1 MTRSLSLIHPLLP
14 LMLAQFFQKYIK
26 LNLEKKGNAYITLLH
41 CIQQWTAVM
50 LVDDD
55 DDNDDDYYCFFF
67 FGGGGGEWQDPFEC
81 IQHDDL
87 TMLDDV

>member
-55 DDNDDDYYCFFF
+55 DDDDDDCFFF
-67 FGGGGGEWQDPFEC
+67 WGGGGAENGRTHLNAFNMM
-81 IQHDDL
+81 I
-87 TMLDDV
+87 

>member
-1 MTRSLSLIHPLLP
+1 
-14 LMLAQFFQKYIK
+14 
-26 LNLEKKGNAYITLLH
+26 
-41 CIQQWTAVM
+41 M

-55 DDNDDDYYCFFF
+55 YYYYYCFFW
-67 FGGGGGEWQDPFEC
+67 GGGGGEWQDPFEC

>member
-1 MTRSLSLIHPLLP
+1 M
-14 LMLAQFFQKYIK
+14 
-26 LNLEKKGNAYITLLH
+26 
-41 CIQQWTAVM
+41 M

-55 DDNDDDYYCFFF
+55 DDDYYCFLH
-67 FGGGGGEWQDPFEC
+67 GGREWQDPFEC

>member
-1 MTRSLSLIHPLLP
+1 
-14 LMLAQFFQKYIK
+14 
-26 LNLEKKGNAYITLLH
+26 
-41 CIQQWTAVM
+41 M

-55 DDNDDDYYCFFF
+55 DDDYYYCFLR
-67 FGGGGGEWQDPFEC
+67 GGGGGREWQDPFEC

>member
-14 LMLAQFFQKYIK
+14 LMLAKFFQKYIK

-55 DDNDDDYYCFFF
+55 DDYYYCFL
-67 FGGGGGEWQDPFEC
+67 GGRRMAGP
-81 IQHDDL
+81 I
-87 TMLDDV
+87 

>member
-1 MTRSLSLIHPLLP
+1 
-14 LMLAQFFQKYIK
+14 
-26 LNLEKKGNAYITLLH
+26 
-41 CIQQWTAVM
+41 M

-55 DDNDDDYYCFFF
+55 DYYYYCFLV
-67 FGGGGGEWQDPFEC
+67 GGGGEWQDPFEC

>member
-1 MTRSLSLIHPLLP
+1 
-14 LMLAQFFQKYIK
+14 
-26 LNLEKKGNAYITLLH
+26 
-41 CIQQWTAVM
+41 M

-55 DDNDDDYYCFFF
+55 DDDYYCFLW
-67 FGGGGGEWQDPFEC
+67 GGREWQDPFEC

>member
-1 MTRSLSLIHPLLP
+1 
-14 LMLAQFFQKYIK
+14 MLAHFFQKYIK

-55 DDNDDDYYCFFF
+55 DYYYYCFF
-67 FGGGGGEWQDPFEC
+67 GGGGEWQDPFEC

-87 TMLDDV
+87 TMLDEV

>member
-1 MTRSLSLIHPLLP
+1 
-14 LMLAQFFQKYIK
+14 
-26 LNLEKKGNAYITLLH
+26 
-41 CIQQWTAVM
+41 M

-55 DDNDDDYYCFFF
+55 DDDYYYCFL
-67 FGGGGGEWQDPFEC
+67 GGGGEWQDPFEY

>member
-14 LMLAQFFQKYIK
+14 LMLAHFFQKYIK

-55 DDNDDDYYCFFF
+55 DYYYYCFF
-67 FGGGGGEWQDPFEC
+67 GGGVENGRTHLNAFNMM
-81 IQHDDL
+81 I
-87 TMLDDV
+87 

>member
-55 DDNDDDYYCFFF
+55 DDYYYCFV
-67 FGGGGGEWQDPFEC
+67 GGGGEWQDPFEC

>member
-55 DDNDDDYYCFFF
+55 DDDDDDCFFF
-67 FGGGGGEWQDPFEC
+67 WGGGGQRMAGP
-81 IQHDDL
+81 I
-87 TMLDDV
+87 